1 MEKDL
6 TAVVTELMRQG
17 MTKEDLAKSFTT
29 ATKTA
34 EDALAKDTKAAI
46 AQHPWDYPDK
56 GALCKYYDKLVRKGL
71 DTESGLVLLLAV
83 MKQLTP
89 ELDISG
95 VTLDDVK
102 KFSSFFDADISE
114 FEKFSKNFF
123 KEPKTKEEYN
133 IDKTLDDLLDFFGL

>member
-6 TAVVTELMRQG
+6 TAIVTELMRQG

-34 EDALAKDTKAAI
+34 EETLIKDEKATI

-56 GALCKYYDKLVRKGL
+56 GALCKYYDKLVRKEL

-89 ELDISG
+89 SIDISE
-95 VTLDDVK
+95 VTLDDIK
-102 KFSSFFDADISE
+102 RFDEDLAE
-114 FEKFSKNFF
+114 LEKLSKEMAQKSKNENELNVTLNDLINFF
-123 KEPKTKEEYN
+123 E
-133 IDKTLDDLLDFFGL
+133 F

>member
-34 EDALAKDTKAAI
+34 EDTLAKDAKTAI

-56 GALCKYYDKLVRKGL
+56 GALCPYWDKLVRKEL

-89 ELDISG
+89 DLDISQ
-95 VTLDDVK
+95 VTLDDLK
-102 KFSSFFDADISE
+102 KFSRMFDADLSE
-114 FEKFSKNFF
+114 FEKFSKKFF
-123 KEPKTKEEYN
+123 NETPKKEEYN
-133 IDKTLDDLLDFFGL
+133 IDKALDDLLDFFGL

>member
-34 EDALAKDTKAAI
+34 EDTLAKDAKAAI

-56 GALCKYYDKLVRKGL
+56 GALCPYWDKLVRKEL

-89 ELDISG
+89 ELDISQ
-95 VTLDDVK
+95 VTLDDLK
-102 KFSSFFDADISE
+102 KFSRMFDADLSE
-114 FEKFSKNFF
+114 FEKFSKKFF
-123 KEPKTKEEYN
+123 NETPKKEEYN
-133 IDKTLDDLLDFFGL
+133 IDKALDDLLDFFGL

>member
-34 EDALAKDTKAAI
+34 EDTLAKDAKATI

-56 GALCKYYDKLVRKGL
+56 GALCPYWDKLVRKEL

-89 ELDISG
+89 ELDVSG
-95 VTLDDVK
+95 VTVDDIK
-102 KFSSFFDADISE
+102 KFSKFFSADISE
-114 FEKFSKNFF
+114 FEKLSKKMMEDNKVIEEFDLN
-123 KEPKTKEEYN
+123 KELY
-133 IDKTLDDLLDFFGL
+133 DLLDFFGL

>member
-1 MEKDL
+1 
-6 TAVVTELMRQG
+6 MR
-17 MTKEDLAKSFTT
+17 KE
-29 ATKTA
+29 
-34 EDALAKDTKAAI
+34 
-46 AQHPWDYPDK
+46 
-56 GALCKYYDKLVRKGL
+56 L

-89 ELDISG
+89 ELDISQ

-123 KEPKTKEEYN
+123 KEDKTN
-133 IDKTLDDLLDFFGL
+133 IDKTLDDLLDFFGLGCTSYRKLYDDMKSRN

>member
-34 EDALAKDTKAAI
+34 EDTLAKDAKTAI

-56 GALCKYYDKLVRKGL
+56 GALCQYYDKLVRKEL

-83 MKQLTP
+83 MKQIAP
-89 ELDISG
+89 ELDISQ

-102 KFSSFFDADISE
+102 KLSKFFGADLSE
-114 FEKFSKNFF
+114 FEKLSKKFF
-123 KEPKTKEEYN
+123 NETPKKEEYN
-133 IDKTLDDLLDFFGL
+133 IDKALDDLLDFFGL

>member
-29 ATKTA
+29 ATKKA
-34 EDALAKDTKAAI
+34 EETLHEDEKATI

-56 GALCKYYDKLVRKGL
+56 GALCQYYDKLVRKEL

-83 MKQLTP
+83 MKQLVP
-89 ELDISG
+89 ELDISE
-95 VTLDDVK
+95 VTLDEIKAIVPFFETTFKDTKTERYTEYDV
-102 KFSSFFDADISE
+102 
-114 FEKFSKNFF
+114 
-123 KEPKTKEEYN
+123 
-133 IDKTLDDLLDFFGL
+133 DKLLDEMLSYFEL

>member
-6 TAVVTELMRQG
+6 TAIVTELMRQG

-34 EDALAKDTKAAI
+34 EDTLAKDAKAAI

-56 GALCKYYDKLVRKGL
+56 GALCPYWDKLVRKEL

-89 ELDISG
+89 DLDISQ
-95 VTLDDVK
+95 VTLDDIK
-102 KFSSFFDADISE
+102 KFSKFFSADLSE
-114 FEKFSKNFF
+114 FERLSKNFC
-123 KEPKTKEEYN
+123 KETPKKEEYN
-133 IDKTLDDLLDFFGL
+133 IDKALDDLLDFFGL

>member
-6 TAVVTELMRQG
+6 TAIVTELMRQG

-34 EDALAKDTKAAI
+34 EETLTKDAKAAI
-46 AQHPWDYPDK
+46 AQRPWDYPDK
-56 GALCKYYDKLVRKGL
+56 GALCKYYDKLVRKEL

-89 ELDISG
+89 SIDISG
-95 VTLDDVK
+95 VTLDDIK
-102 KFSSFFDADISE
+102 KFDADLAE
-114 FEKFSKNFF
+114 LEKLSKEMTRKSKIKN
-123 KEPKTKEEYN
+123 EN
-133 IDKTLDDLLDFFGL
+133 GLNVTLDDLINFFEF

>member
-6 TAVVTELMRQG
+6 TVIVTELMRQG

-34 EDALAKDTKAAI
+34 EETLIKDEKATI

-56 GALCKYYDKLVRKGL
+56 GALCKYYDKLVRKEL

-83 MKQLTP
+83 MKQLIP
-89 ELDISG
+89 ELDINE
-95 VTLDDVK
+95 VTLDEIKAIAPFFETTFKDTKTERYTEYDV
-102 KFSSFFDADISE
+102 
-114 FEKFSKNFF
+114 
-123 KEPKTKEEYN
+123 
-133 IDKTLDDLLDFFGL
+133 DKLLDEMQL

>member
-6 TAVVTELMRQG
+6 TAIVTELMRQG

-34 EDALAKDTKAAI
+34 EETLTKDAKAAI
-46 AQHPWDYPDK
+46 TQRPWDYPDK
-56 GALCKYYDKLVRKGL
+56 GALCKYYDKLVRKEL

-89 ELDISG
+89 SIDISG
-95 VTLDDVK
+95 VTLDDIK
-102 KFSSFFDADISE
+102 KFDADLAE
-114 FEKFSKNFF
+114 LEKLSKEMTRKSKIKN
-123 KEPKTKEEYN
+123 EN
-133 IDKTLDDLLDFFGL
+133 DLNVTLDDLINFFEF

>member
-6 TAVVTELMRQG
+6 TAIVTELMRQG

-34 EDALAKDTKAAI
+34 EETLTKDAKAAI

-56 GALCKYYDKLVRKGL
+56 GALCKYYDKLVRKEL

-89 ELDISG
+89 ELDTSE
-95 VTLDDVK
+95 VTLDDIK
-102 KFSSFFDADISE
+102 KFSAFFSADLSN
-114 FEKFSKNFF
+114 FEKLSK
-123 KEPKTKEEYN
+123 KMAETPEAN
-133 IDKTLDDLLDFFGL
+133 IDKVLDDLLDFFGL

>member
-29 ATKTA
+29 ATKNA
-34 EDALAKDTKAAI
+34 EDTLAKDAKATI
-46 AQHPWDYPDK
+46 TQHPWDYPDK
-56 GALCKYYDKLVRKGL
+56 GALCPYWDKLVRKEL

-95 VTLDDVK
+95 VTVDDIK
-102 KFSSFFDADISE
+102 KFSKFFSTDISK
-114 FEKFSKNFF
+114 FEKLSKKMMEDNKVIEEFDLN
-123 KEPKTKEEYN
+123 KELY
-133 IDKTLDDLLDFFGL
+133 DLLDFFGL

>member
-6 TAVVTELMRQG
+6 TAIVTELMRQG

-34 EDALAKDTKAAI
+34 EETLTKNAKAAI

-56 GALCKYYDKLVRKGL
+56 GALCKYYDKLVRKEL

-89 ELDISG
+89 ELDMSEI
-95 VTLDDVK
+95 TLDDIK
-102 KFSSFFDADISE
+102 KFSAFFSADISN
-114 FEKFSKNFF
+114 FEKLSK
-123 KEPKTKEEYN
+123 EIAEMP
-133 IDKTLDDLLDFFGL
+133 DDLLDFFGL

>member
-6 TAVVTELMRQG
+6 TAIVTELMRQG

-34 EDALAKDTKAAI
+34 EETLTKDAKAAI

-56 GALCKYYDKLVRKGL
+56 GALCKYYDKLVRKEL

-89 ELDISG
+89 SIDISK
-95 VTLDDVK
+95 VTLDDIK
-102 KFSSFFDADISE
+102 RFDEDLAE
-114 FEKFSKNFF
+114 LEKLSKEMAQKSKNENELNVTLNDLINFF
-123 KEPKTKEEYN
+123 E
-133 IDKTLDDLLDFFGL
+133 F

>member
-34 EDALAKDTKAAI
+34 EDTLAKDAKTAI

-56 GALCKYYDKLVRKGL
+56 GALCQYYDKLVRKEL

-83 MKQLTP
+83 MKQIAP
-89 ELDISG
+89 ELDISQ

-102 KFSSFFDADISE
+102 KFSRMFDADRSE
-114 FEKFSKNFF
+114 FEKFSKKFF
-123 KEPKTKEEYN
+123 NETPKKEEYN

>member
-34 EDALAKDTKAAI
+34 EDTLAKDAKATI

-56 GALCKYYDKLVRKGL
+56 GALCLYWDKLVRKEL

-89 ELDISG
+89 ELDVSQ

-114 FEKFSKNFF
+114 FTKFSKNFF
-123 KEPKTKEEYN
+123 KEDKIN

>member
-6 TAVVTELMRQG
+6 TAIVTELMRQG

-34 EDALAKDTKAAI
+34 EETLTKDAKAAI
-46 AQHPWDYPDK
+46 AQRPWDYPDK
-56 GALCKYYDKLVRKGL
+56 GALCKYYDKLVRKEL

-89 ELDISG
+89 SIDISG
-95 VTLDDVK
+95 VTLDDIK
-102 KFSSFFDADISE
+102 KFDADLAE
-114 FEKFSKNFF
+114 LEKLMQTTKTKTKNDLNDLINFF
-123 KEPKTKEEYN
+123 EFKD
-133 IDKTLDDLLDFFGL
+133 IVASMMI